1 MWRSLILIF
10 LFVIGVNAQES
21 QLGRVEFPTSGSP
34 QAQAHF
40 LRGLAALHSFWYEEA
55 LEAFRE
61 STKVDPDF
69 MMGYWGEAM
78 TYNHPLWS
86 EQDIAAARLVVA
98 KFKDTPKLTE
108 RERAYLNAVKVLYGD
123 GDKRARDAAYS
134 AAMEKIYRG
143 YPDDLDAAAF
153 YSLSLLGLVRFEDK
167 SYRLQARAGAI
178 ALDVYQKN
186 PNHPGAAHYIIHAF
200 DDPEHAILALP
211 AARRYASIAPEAHH
225 ARHMPSHIFLQ
236 LGMWPEAAAS
246 NEAAWESSDAWMKR
260 KNLSVN
266 VRDYHSLHWLLYA
279 YLQQGRYKKAEGLL
293 ALMKKVM
300 SESTYD
306 NKLRPGYYE
315 NNWANMAAAFI
326 VETEQ
331 WKLASELFPENKADG
346 NQTPTNGG
354 HGGSHSATV
363 RSSTAS
369 KNLPVFIRGLTGST
383 DAIDSLGPV
392 NKLEV
397 EALNASMKE
406 DYSTAIELMKKA
418 TALEEQAGTP
428 YGPPS
433 LIKPSHE
440 LFGEILL
447 RAGQPKE
454 AAEKF
459 ETALLRQPNRAR
471 SLIGLARAAAQSGDK
486 TTAVATYTKLL
497 DQWKEADADLPE
509 LREAR
514 DYLKGNVGSGH

>member
-1 MWRSLILIF
+1 MWRSVFLICL
-10 LFVIGVNAQES
+10 LVIGVTAQES
-21 QLGRVEFPTSGSP
+21 QLGRVEFPNSGSP

-108 RERAYLNAVKVLYGD
+108 RERAYLNAVKLLYGD
-123 GDKRARDAAYS
+123 GEKRARDAAYS

-143 YPDDLDAAAF
+143 YPEDLDAAAF
-153 YSLSLLGLVRFEDK
+153 YSLSLLGLVNSQDK

-200 DDPEHAILALP
+200 DDPEHAIIALP
-211 AARRYASIAPEAHH
+211 AARRYATIAPEAHH

-260 KNLSVN
+260 KKLSVS

-279 YLQQGRYKKAEGLL
+279 YLQQGRYQKAEQLL
-293 ALMKKVM
+293 ALMRKVM

-326 VETEQ
+326 VETER
-331 WKLASELFPENKADG
+331 WKLANELFPENKTKIE
-346 NQTPTNGG
+346 QTETNGG
-354 HGGSHSATV
+354 HGSHDATV
-363 RSSTAS
+363 RTSMAS
-369 KNLPVFIRGLTGST
+369 QKLPVFIRAISGSGENL
-383 DAIDSLGPV
+383 DSLGSI

-397 EALNASMKE
+397 EALNASMKK
-406 DYSTAIELMKKA
+406 DHSTAIELMKKA
-418 TALEEQAGTP
+418 TALEEQAGPP
-428 YGPPS
+428 YGPPT

-440 LFGEILL
+440 VFGEILL
-447 RAGQPKE
+447 RAGQPK
-454 AAEKF
+454 AAVAKF
-459 ETALLRQPNRAR
+459 QTALLRQPNRAR
-471 SLIGLARAAAQSGDK
+471 SLLGLARAAAQSGDRA
-486 TTAVATYTKLL
+486 TATATYTKLL
-497 DQWKEADADLPE
+497 DQWKQADADLPE

-514 DYLKGNVGSGH
+514 DYVKN